1 MDAIQRIV
9 VESLN
14 SHPEFLNDK
23 NALRGALLDILPKD
37 KLQANVLLF
46 AYEQDVVNRLKGEG
60 IDQVK
65 ASVITGLQNNY
76 GITKENAAWCVETW
90 CYVLGIVQTNNAFQ
104 EKEYDDNS
112 YERRVK
118 KALQAVQSRRNWRQ
132 NQLTIYNDGQLISE
146 PENFE
151 KIFLQCDINTIDLSR
166 CKNLKHLFIW
176 SGSHGEL
183 FGIPVTK
190 ELSISIFYDW
200 QYLKQFSFGEAVD
213 LALSIYTTDEV
224 VALSLEKTKKLSL
237 SFKNKNDN
245 ALPVALDLTGC
256 NNLEDLTL
264 LHVVL
269 KDYENIGELQSL
281 RSIAIKDSE
290 IPSLVWLQNW
300 PQIETVSLSDC
311 NISDIKGIEDLRS
324 LCTLNLNNNRISDL
338 SPALELLKLKKL
350 YVQGNPVDGR
360 QIDALRNNGVSV
372 IATDED
378 REPER
383 AANEEER
390 FLESAIDIQL
400 QEDDKPLSEF
410 PEFQQK
416 TIEKSRE
423 LPFDKRLES
432 MIQREFQTEFYEMT
446 PWRTWKNDNNWEARE
461 KYIKKKHELY
471 PFLKVPVH
479 MLEKIELEKKPF
491 CKSGG
496 QNQLV
501 YIFDSNI
508 IAIEVEKISGKS
520 GLKVFGQASY
530 DASKIVDLVKK
541 NWPSDKYE
549 YIENNYFEIT
559 VTEKYL
565 RMEVEDLVYPVII
578 TALAACDGICSDNTA
593 IIGSFKTDG
602 ALKRETSSMRNIWL
616 AEKEGAKNAFIYG
629 NARSYDKKELSRYHL
644 NYCYVKDYKDVL
656 NELRT
661 LSEDKYEQ
669 MSLMDFM

>member
-9 VESLN
+9 VDSLN

-65 ASVITGLQNNY
+65 ASVISGLQNNY
-76 GITKENAAWCVETW
+76 GITKENAAWGVETW
-90 CYVLGIVQTNNAFQ
+90 CYVLGIEQTNNSFQ
-104 EKEYDDNS
+104 ENEYDDNS

-146 PENFE
+146 PENYE

-176 SGSHGEL
+176 SGSHGDL

-200 QYLKQFSFGEAVD
+200 QYLKQFSFGEAED
-213 LALSIYTTDEV
+213 LSLSIYTTDDV
-224 VALSLEKTKKLSL
+224 VALCLEKTKKLSL
-237 SFKNKNDN
+237 SFKNKNDT
-245 ALPVALDLTGC
+245 ALPVALNLTGC
-256 NNLEDLTL
+256 NKLEELTL
-264 LHVVL
+264 SHVKL
-269 KDYENIGELQSL
+269 KDYENIGELESL
-281 RSIAIKDSE
+281 RSISIKDSE

-300 PQIETVSLSDC
+300 PQIETVSLLDC
-311 NISDIKGIEDLRS
+311 NISDIKGIEDLRN
-324 LCTLNLNNNRISDL
+324 LCTLNLNNNRISNL

-360 QIDALRNNGVSV
+360 QIEALRNNGVSV
-372 IATDED
+372 IAIDED
-378 REPER
+378 RDPER

-416 TIEKSRE
+416 TIKKSRE

-432 MIQREFQTEFYEMT
+432 MIQRRFQIEFSNMT
-446 PWRTWKNDNNWEARE
+446 PWKSWEDRNNWEARD
-461 KYIKKKHELY
+461 KYIKKKQELY
-471 PFLKVPVH
+471 PFLKVPVQ
-479 MLEKIELEKKPF
+479 MLNAMDLEKQKF
-491 CKSGG
+491 CESDSK
-496 QNQLV
+496 NRLV
-501 YIFDSNI
+501 YIWDGNI
-508 IAIEVEKISGKS
+508 IAIDVEMTPGRGALAIK
-520 GLKVFGQASY
+520 GQESY
-530 DASKIVDLVKK
+530 FCSKIANLVKK
-541 NWPSDKYE
+541 NWPRDRQDT
-549 YIENNYFEIT
+549 IENNFFEIT
-559 VTEKYL
+559 ITDKYW
-565 RMEVEDLVYPVII
+565 RVDAEDLIYPVII
-578 TALAACDGICSDNTA
+578 TALALYEGICAGKTVV
-593 IIGSFKTDG
+593 IGNFKIDG
-602 ALKRETSSMRNIWL
+602 TLKRESSSMRNIRI
-616 AEKEGAKNAFIYG
+616 AEKECAKNAFIYG
-629 NARSYDKKELSRYHL
+629 SARSYDRKELSRYHL
-644 NYCYVKDYKDVL
+644 NYCYVKDYRDVL
-656 NELRT
+656 NELKAV
-661 LSEDKYEQ
+661 SKDKFEQ